1 LIVLDLVIPDSG
13 PLITFGLLNRL
24 DLLDRFKCAIMITD
38 MVSYEVLR
46 GSGDAADRPI
56 FQAWFAKLGNR
67 IQTIETT
74 YGAMWREIPPEA
86 QQRIKRL
93 HPNAGELSIR
103 ELTDKLKHTIPPND
117 QVLVLFEDDS
127 VKRISFG
134 PHVHLI
140 HTFAFMVAL
149 ENLGVIPSAAA
160 LHDEVLAKGRKI
172 ARDTFERRAIGSD
185 GSPADWQSDYSIGD
199 ADGHGAGAIG
209 RPG

>member
-1 LIVLDLVIPDSG
+1 MLDLVIPDSG

-46 GSGDAADRPI
+46 GSENAADKPI
-56 FQAWFAKLGNR
+56 FHKWFTELGNR

-74 YGAMWREIPPEA
+74 YGAMWKEIPPEA

-93 HPNAGELSIR
+93 HPDAGELSIR
-103 ELTDKLKHTIPPND
+103 EFTDKLKQTIPAND

-127 VKRISFG
+127 VKRIGFG

-140 HTFAFMVAL
+140 HTFAFIVAL
-149 ENLGVIPSAAA
+149 ENLGVIPSASA
-160 LHDEVLAKGRKI
+160 LYDEVLAKGRKI
-172 ARDTFERRAIGSD
+172 ARDTFERRAVGSN

-199 ADGHGAGAIG
+199 GEE
-209 RPG
+209 P